1 MRALAFSGGKDSLA
15 CLFLLRDELD
25 CAIYIDTGYAYPETL
40 DLVEFAARLM
50 PMHIAHS
57 DRRGQNDRVGLPAD
71 VVPIDWTVPGQSM
84 TSTKP
89 VLVQSYLQC
98 CYENIARP
106 LLDTAHALGVTH
118 LVYGQRASESHR
130 GTAHHGHIVE
140 GITRLHPI
148 EDWTAQQVLDYL
160 ALHMTVPAHFSLTHS
175 SLDCYDCTAFTK
187 ESQDRLTWTQHAHP
201 DYYAAYHRREMAL
214 ASCLKEALHV

>member
-25 CAIYIDTGYAYPETL
+25 CAIYVDTGFAYPETRE
-40 DLVEFAARLM
+40 LVQFAAALV
-50 PMHIAHS
+50 PMFTVQS
-57 DRRGQNDRVGLPAD
+57 DRRTQNDRVGLPAD
-71 VVPIDWTVPGQSM
+71 VVPIDWTVPGQAM

-106 LLDTAHALGVTH
+106 LLDKAHALGVTH

-130 GTAHHGHIVE
+130 GTAHHGQVVE

-148 EDWTAQQVLDYL
+148 DDWTTQHVLDYL
-160 ALHMTVPAHFSLTHS
+160 ALHMPIPEHFSLTHS
-175 SLDCYDCTAFTK
+175 SLDCYDCTAFK
-187 ESQDRLTWTQHAHP
+187 QESQDRLLWTQHAHP
-201 DYYAAYHRREMAL
+201 DFYEAYELRAQQL
-214 ASCLKEALHV
+214 GQSIYEALHV